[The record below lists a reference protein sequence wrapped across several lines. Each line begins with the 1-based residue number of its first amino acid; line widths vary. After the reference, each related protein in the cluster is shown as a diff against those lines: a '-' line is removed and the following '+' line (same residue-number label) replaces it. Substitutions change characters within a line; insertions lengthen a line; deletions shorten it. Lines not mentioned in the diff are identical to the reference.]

1 MRRIAGYAA
10 LYNVETYSVGNFTER
25 IQKGAF
31 SKSIKKDDIRALF
44 NHDSNYVLGR
54 VKSKTLTLEEDEK
67 GLKYR
72 VTPPD
77 TTWAKDLM
85 VSIKRGD
92 ITQNSFGFELIKERW
107 QRGSDGGNVRILEEV
122 KLFDVSPVVFPAYSE
137 TELWVED

>member
-1 MRRIAGYAA
+1 
-10 LYNVETYSVGNFTER
+10 
-25 IQKGAF
+25 
-31 SKSIKKDDIRALF
+31 
-44 NHDSNYVLGR
+44 LGR

-107 QRGSDGGNVRILEEV
+107 RRGVDGGNVRILEEV